1 MPKYT
6 VMMLCA
12 GWCGVCREMRAAWD
26 AAAQSHPG
34 RRFLWID
41 IEDEAD
47 RLDDIDV
54 ETFPTIAVLRDGA
67 PHFFG
72 IIPPSMKAVERL
84 LDPALAAQAI
94 TDRDRGWL
102 EHLADEFAD

>member
-1 MPKYT
+1 MAKYT

-26 AAAQSHPG
+26 EAAAAHPE
-34 RRFLWID
+34 RRSLWID
-41 IEDEAD
+41 IEDDAD

-54 ETFPTIAVLRDGA
+54 ETFPTVAVLLDGK

-72 IIPPSMKAVERL
+72 VIPPNMQAVERL
-84 LDPALAAQAI
+84 VDPALAAQSI
-94 TDRDRGWL
+94 SNRDRAWL
-102 EHLADEFAD
+102 EHLAAEYGD